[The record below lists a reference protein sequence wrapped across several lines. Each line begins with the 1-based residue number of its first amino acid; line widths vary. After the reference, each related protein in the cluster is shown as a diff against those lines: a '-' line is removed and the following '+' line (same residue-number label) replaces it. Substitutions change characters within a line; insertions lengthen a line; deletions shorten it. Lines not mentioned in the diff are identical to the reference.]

1 MGITNKAYV
10 SCKREAGS
18 HIVEAAGSTEDIL
31 TLTILLLTDIASGI
45 AKSGAGLD
53 EPERLIVAMCE
64 TARENLHIGRG
75 LK

>member
-1 MGITNKAYV
+1 MEVAKKAFV

-45 AKSGAGLD
+45 AKSGAGFD
-53 EPERLIVAMCE
+53 DPERLIVAICE
-64 TARENLHIGRG
+64 TARKNLHNGRG
-75 LK
+75 SK